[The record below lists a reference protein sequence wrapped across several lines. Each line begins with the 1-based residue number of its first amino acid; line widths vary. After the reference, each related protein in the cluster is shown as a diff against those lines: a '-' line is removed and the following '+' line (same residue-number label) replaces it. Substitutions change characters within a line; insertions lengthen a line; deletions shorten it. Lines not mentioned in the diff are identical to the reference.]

1 MKKTISAFTLLL
13 LVFQLQAQKQF
24 HPQIESLFDPALK
37 PFYFGVASG
46 DPEQTK
52 VVLWTKVY
60 PESTAPLTVK
70 WEVATDTFMQNIVA
84 TNTVTTDSSSAYTV
98 KVKVDGLQPNQH
110 YFYRFT
116 TNSGISAIG
125 RTKTAPDKEV
135 SNLKFG
141 VVSCNNYQHG
151 YFNAYGILAQQY
163 DIDAVIHL
171 GDYIYEYGVS
181 NNKKKPQ
188 VRNHIPETE
197 ILSLVDYRSR
207 YAQYRLD
214 KDLMEA
220 HRLHPFIT
228 EWDDHEFANNAYK
241 DGAGNHQED
250 KEGSWE
256 ARKAQARKVYFEWLP
271 IADNPE
277 ESIIRKLN
285 YGGLAEIFMLDE
297 RAEARSKQLESP
309 TDPNLFNKNRV
320 MLGENQAAWLTQ
332 GIEQS
337 SAKWKIISNQ
347 VLFSELDAHKLS
359 KKHARLMDSWD
370 GYPMERKEMLDS
382 FYSHGVRNIVV
393 ITGDIHTSWAFDLV
407 QNPQNKSVYDPKTG
421 KGVIGAE
428 FVTPSM
434 SSHNLDERVS
444 KGFAKFIA
452 SLLRG
457 KNTNPHL
464 RFNDFTSHG
473 FILLDLNA
481 QRAKATWFFCKTIKK
496 PSHDYTTKNS
506 WSTPINQ
513 NKLSKDKY

>member
-1 MKKTISAFTLLL
+1 
-13 LVFQLQAQKQF
+13 
-24 HPQIESLFDPALK
+24 
-37 PFYFGVASG
+37 
-46 DPEQTK
+46 
-52 VVLWTKVY
+52 
-60 PESTAPLTVK
+60 
-70 WEVATDTFMQNIVA
+70 
-84 TNTVTTDSSSAYTV
+84 
-98 KVKVDGLQPNQH
+98 
-110 YFYRFT
+110 
-116 TNSGISAIG
+116 
-125 RTKTAPDKEV
+125 
-135 SNLKFG
+135 LKFG

-250 KEGSWE
+250 KEGAWE

-309 TDPNLFNKNRV
+309 TDPNS
-320 MLGENQAAWLTQ
+320 
-332 GIEQS
+332 I
-337 SAKWKIISNQ
+337 
-347 VLFSELDAHKLS
+347 
-359 KKHARLMDSWD
+359 
-370 GYPMERKEMLDS
+370 
-382 FYSHGVRNIVV
+382 
-393 ITGDIHTSWAFDLV
+393 
-407 QNPQNKSVYDPKTG
+407 
-421 KGVIGAE
+421 
-428 FVTPSM
+428 
-434 SSHNLDERVS
+434 
-444 KGFAKFIA
+444 
-452 SLLRG
+452 
-457 KNTNPHL
+457 
-464 RFNDFTSHG
+464 
-473 FILLDLNA
+473 
-481 QRAKATWFFCKTIKK
+481 
-496 PSHDYTTKNS
+496 
-506 WSTPINQ
+506 
-513 NKLSKDKY
+513 